1 MKKLL
6 LLITSS
12 LLAFVACSQTVSNPN
27 KDESTSKKES
37 STNEEPNS
45 ADEEG
50 SVVAP
55 TLKDPIV
62 ENDGTEEAKSYF
74 DGLEKKEFLSQYKLH
89 GTDSQK
95 EEQQKEMNDSLKK
108 GELLFDRAAQNT
120 KWFVPATIQK
130 GNLYFA
136 MANSVKNQEI
146 SATNKPDSVA
156 KDVHIAFE
164 IISYYEQARSIFQ
177 QGINTIRSEKIT
189 DQNTQILEEYYSNTY
204 YENCKIYRDLSDI
217 YLNSPLPDSAAVAKE
232 YIRYEGTTK
241 EDAME
246 MTHED
251 LEAYREELSSKSREM
266 KGNAIS
272 SCTSGILEAQKN
284 DLKNEQ
290 VEATRKLLR
299 VLDPNNSALQ

>member
-12 LLAFVACSQTVSNPN
+12 LLAFVACSQTVSSPN

-74 DGLEKKEFLSQYKLH
+74 DGLEKKIFLSQYKLH

-130 GNLYFA
+130 GSLYFA
-136 MANSVKNQEI
+136 MANSIKSQENN
-146 SATNKPDSVA
+146 ATK
-156 KDVHIAFE
+156 E
-164 IISYYEQARSIFQ
+164 IDRFLVSFNSTKELPFYYEQARSIFQ

-189 DQNTQILEEYYSNTY
+189 DQNTQILEEYYINTY

-217 YLNSPLPDSAAVAKE
+217 YLNSPLPDSAAVAEE

-266 KGNAIS
+266 KGKAIS
-272 SCTSGILEAQKN
+272 SCTSGILEAQKYN
-284 DLKNEQ
+284 LKNEQ

>member
-1 MKKLL
+1 MAL
-6 LLITSS
+6 
-12 LLAFVACSQTVSNPN
+12 
-27 KDESTSKKES
+27 
-37 STNEEPNS
+37 
-45 ADEEG
+45 
-50 SVVAP
+50 
-55 TLKDPIV
+55 TLKNPIV

-120 KWFVPATIQK
+120 KWFVPATIKK
-130 GNLYFA
+130 GNLYFV

-177 QGINTIRSEKIT
+177 QGINSVRSEKIT
-189 DQNTQILEEYYSNTY
+189 DQNTQILEEYYINTY

-217 YLNSPLPDSAAVAKE
+217 YLNSPLPDSAAVAEE
-232 YIRYEGTTK
+232 YIRYERTTK

-266 KGNAIS
+266 KGKAIS

>member
-189 DQNTQILEEYYSNTY
+189 DQNTQILEEYYN
-204 YENCKIYRDLSDI
+204 LSDI